1 MEGKAWGNS
10 PFLQKRFPSLPE
22 ICNRWRLT
30 SVPLFPSRRN
40 APEAFHRGAY
50 GAPPPSR
57 ASNRSTEISSLLF
70 LMSQSV
76 TIIGIDPGSRNTG
89 WGVVREVSGVRQL
102 VDSGV
107 IRPPLDGEF
116 ASRLGVIFKEMH
128 RVLGRLKPDEASV
141 EQVFTAKNAATALK
155 LGQARGAAIAACAA
169 YDLPVRD
176 YEPTVIKK
184 SLVGVGRADKEQV
197 SFMVGRVLGVKPDW
211 AVDTGDALAAAICHL
226 THRRFER
233 LVRLSGR

>member
-1 MEGKAWGNS
+1 M
-10 PFLQKRFPSLPE
+10 LQKPFTGERM
-22 ICNRWRLT
+22 
-30 SVPLFPSRRN
+30 
-40 APEAFHRGAY
+40 

-57 ASNRSTEISSLLF
+57 ASIRSTEISSLLF
-70 LMSQSV
+70 LMSQSI

-89 WGVVREVSGVRQL
+89 WGVVREVSGVLQL
-102 VDSGV
+102 VDCGV

-184 SLVGVGRADKEQV
+184 SLVGVGRADKEQGRAGARREARLGRGHGRRAGRSDLPFDPPPFRAACPPFRALMPA
-197 SFMVGRVLGVKPDW
+197 SFLVPL
-211 AVDTGDALAAAICHL
+211 TALEGCSS
-226 THRRFER
+226 T
-233 LVRLSGR
+233 

>member
-1 MEGKAWGNS
+1 M
-10 PFLQKRFPSLPE
+10 R
-22 ICNRWRLT
+22 
-30 SVPLFPSRRN
+30 PLRP
-40 APEAFHRGAY
+40 AP
-50 GAPPPSR
+50 
-57 ASNRSTEISSLLF
+57 
-70 LMSQSV
+70 
-76 TIIGIDPGSRNTG
+76 
-89 WGVVREVSGVRQL
+89 
-102 VDSGV
+102 
-107 IRPPLDGEF
+107 
-116 ASRLGVIFKEMH
+116 
-128 RVLGRLKPDEASV
+128 
-141 EQVFTAKNAATALK
+141 
-155 LGQARGAAIAACAA
+155 A

>member
-1 MEGKAWGNS
+1 
-10 PFLQKRFPSLPE
+10 
-22 ICNRWRLT
+22 
-30 SVPLFPSRRN
+30 
-40 APEAFHRGAY
+40 
-50 GAPPPSR
+50 
-57 ASNRSTEISSLLF
+57 
-70 LMSQSV
+70 MSQSV

-89 WGVVREVSGVRQL
+89 WGVVREVSGVLQL
-102 VDSGV
+102 VDCGV

-233 LVRLSGR
+233 LARLSAR

>member
-1 MEGKAWGNS
+1 M
-10 PFLQKRFPSLPE
+10 LQKPFTGERM
-22 ICNRWRLT
+22 
-30 SVPLFPSRRN
+30 
-40 APEAFHRGAY
+40 

-57 ASNRSTEISSLLF
+57 ASIRSTEISSLLF

-89 WGVVREVSGVRQL
+89 WGVVREVSGVLQL
-102 VDSGV
+102 VDCGV
-107 IRPPLDGEF
+107 IRPPLDGAF
-116 ASRLGVIFKEMH
+116 ASRLGVIFKEIH

>member
-1 MEGKAWGNS
+1 MLLESFTGERMGAPASEPCFHSEHGN
-10 PFLQKRFPSLPE
+10 
-22 ICNRWRLT
+22 
-30 SVPLFPSRRN
+30 LFP
-40 APEAFHRGAY
+40 
-50 GAPPPSR
+50 
-57 ASNRSTEISSLLF
+57 LLF
-70 LMSQSV
+70 LMSQSI

-89 WGVVREVSGVRQL
+89 WGVVREVSGVLQL
-102 VDSGV
+102 VDCGV

-128 RVLGRLKPDEASV
+128 QVLGRLKPDEASV

>member
-1 MEGKAWGNS
+1 M
-10 PFLQKRFPSLPE
+10 
-22 ICNRWRLT
+22 
-30 SVPLFPSRRN
+30 
-40 APEAFHRGAY
+40 
-50 GAPPPSR
+50 
-57 ASNRSTEISSLLF
+57 
-70 LMSQSV
+70 
-76 TIIGIDPGSRNTG
+76 
-89 WGVVREVSGVRQL
+89 
-102 VDSGV
+102 
-107 IRPPLDGEF
+107 
-116 ASRLGVIFKEMH
+116 
-128 RVLGRLKPDEASV
+128 

-197 SFMVGRVLGVKPDW
+197 SFMVGGCSREARLGRGH
-211 AVDTGDALAAAICHL
+211 GDALAAAICHL

>member
-1 MEGKAWGNS
+1 MLLESFTGERMG
-10 PFLQKRFPSLPE
+10 P
-22 ICNRWRLT
+22 
-30 SVPLFPSRRN
+30 
-40 APEAFHRGAY
+40 
-50 GAPPPSR
+50 PPPSR
-57 ASNRSTEISSLLF
+57 ASIRSTEISSLLF

-76 TIIGIDPGSRNTG
+76 TIIGIDTG
-89 WGVVREVSGVRQL
+89 WGVVREVSGVLQL
-102 VDSGV
+102 VDCGV

>member
-1 MEGKAWGNS
+1 M
-10 PFLQKRFPSLPE
+10 FSLPFQ
-22 ICNRWRLT
+22 NLSLWQNSALLLLSRWKRPGAFLWGAPRFLPCLH
-30 SVPLFPSRRN
+30 SGRGNLFPLF
-40 APEAFHRGAY
+40 F
-50 GAPPPSR
+50 
-57 ASNRSTEISSLLF
+57 
-70 LMSQSV
+70 MSQSI

-89 WGVVREVSGVRQL
+89 WGVVREVSGVLQL
-102 VDSGV
+102 VDCGV
-107 IRPPLDGEF
+107 IRPPLNGEF

-233 LVRLSGR
+233 LARLSAR